1 MTITQD
7 VTDIVGF
14 DDQDGATA
22 LPRSN
27 GELIF
32 DAPWQGRL
40 FGLVVHLCKAG
51 TFEWDEFK
59 SHLIAVIDES
69 GLGDV
74 CDPAVYYRQFGEAFC
89 RLAAQKGFFDA
100 STLERRTLVEGE
112 RLAHTGHEH
121 DHDHGHD
128 HDHDHGHAH

>member
-1 MTITQD
+1 MTTATVD
-7 VTDIVGF
+7 LTDF
-14 DDQDGATA
+14 DDWRGASA

-27 GELIF
+27 GELVF

-51 TFEWDEFK
+51 AFEWDEFK
-59 SHLIAVIDES
+59 THLIAVIDES
-69 GLGDV
+69 GLTDV

-89 RLAAQKGFFDA
+89 RLAEAKRFFDDQA
-100 STLERRTLVEGE
+100 LQERTAIEAAL
-112 RLAHTGHEH
+112 LAHDDDH

-128 HDHDHGHAH
+128 HGHHH